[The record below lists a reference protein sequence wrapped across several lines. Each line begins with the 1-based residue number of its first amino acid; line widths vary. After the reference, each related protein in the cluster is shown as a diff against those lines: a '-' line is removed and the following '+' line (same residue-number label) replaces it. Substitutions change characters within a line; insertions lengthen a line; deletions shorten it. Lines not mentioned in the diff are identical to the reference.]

1 MDGAIFLQFAL
12 PKIPVPQHA
21 SVLTL
26 RLRIQDAVP
35 DRITE
40 SEGEPLDRRY
50 LPGQLHQLVSAQRLL
65 AGKREQDH
73 MSRIAETAA
82 IRSQP
87 GNPALE
93 PMVAGG
99 FESAAFSPRISE
111 EDRGSVF
118 VERISM
124 GSRFP
129 SWGAPS
135 SAVR

>member
-1 MDGAIFLQFAL
+1 MDGAISLQSAL

-26 RLRIQDAVP
+26 RLRLQKAVF

-50 LPGQLHQLVSAQRLL
+50 LPGQLHQLDPAQRLI

-73 MSRIAETAA
+73 MSRIAETAT
-82 IRSQP
+82 IRSEP

-99 FESAAFSPRISE
+99 IESAAYSPSISE

-118 VERISM
+118 V
-124 GSRFP
+124 
-129 SWGAPS
+129 
-135 SAVR
+135 